1 MNNAATDCLFQ
12 DLPAGS
18 VIGLVGA
25 GAFGSQ
31 LRRLAAERGF
41 RVLICDP
48 PKSLEMAEEVNDA
61 LHIEWGN
68 GMGGCDFSGLETDT
82 FLPPDALFRS
92 ADRVAIQVP
101 LNDTTRGMIHAGL
114 VRLCRGT
121 VICFSDPA
129 VLSDDVRISRS
140 VYIPPEQ

>member
-1 MNNAATDCLFQ
+1 
-12 DLPAGS
+12 
-18 VIGLVGA
+18 
-25 GAFGSQ
+25 
-31 LRRLAAERGF
+31 
-41 RVLICDP
+41 
-48 PKSLEMAEEVNDA
+48 
-61 LHIEWGN
+61 
-68 GMGGCDFSGLETDT
+68 MGGCDFSGLETDT